1 MRYLI
6 DITSA
11 VNEKVGDLVRKGR
24 YPSVAAFINSAIE
37 NQLYLE
43 ESSPGIMKSDVE
55 QLRPVDGQQASSLSK
70 GNSGENYLSLLSS
83 DIRDV
88 QTINPPSEDRIMLM
102 AGKKDSD
109 CRFWV
114 WGQVNRI
121 FPLKFSLRTLGNLLK
136 QNKADT
142 ISLKSFK
149 EIVAPNARGFGQK
162 LMEFE
167 KMKHAK
173 RAKRVSA
180 GLPIGEE
187 GFKSEARFKSHFL
200 VTVRTTEEGRPV
212 LDGALAKYM
221 FANVEGVNK
230 EEKIGITK
238 AGLAFAQL
246 ENPIL
251 DRNEY
256 DFTLSEAEIDYYLR
270 HVTEHVQGEY
280 KAIKLIISI
289 IKKGINRREDINEAL
304 IQYCPEWSPEIRNTQ
319 RAGLMS
325 RMFELRLLEREPD
338 EKGVGVTYKISKNAE
353 AKIH

>member
-6 DITSA
+6 DISN
-11 VNEKVGDLVRKGR
+11 VQNEKIGNLIKQGK
-24 YPSVAAFINSAIE
+24 YQNIAAFIYSALE

-43 ESSPGIMKSDVE
+43 ESPGGPLLSVE
-55 QLRPVDGQQASSLSK
+55 TQSREAGSQQAEVYNK
-70 GNSGENYLSLLSS
+70 GNNEASLLSLLAA
-83 DIRDV
+83 DIGDV
-88 QTINPPSEDRIMLM
+88 TIIKPPMESRIMFM
-102 AGKKDSD
+102 AGKDSD

-121 FPLKFSLRTLGNLLK
+121 FPLKFSLRVLANLLK
-136 QNKADT
+136 QNKT
-142 ISLKSFK
+142 GVITLKMFK
-149 EIVAPNARGFGQK
+149 DIAASNARIFGQK
-162 LMEFE
+162 LMAIE
-167 KMKHAK
+167 KMKQSK
-173 RAKRVSA
+173 RAERISP

-200 VTVRTTEEGRPV
+200 VTVRMTDDNRPV

-221 FANVEGVNK
+221 FANIEGVDK

-238 AGLAFAQL
+238 AGLEFAQL

-251 DRNEY
+251 DKNEY

-270 HVTEHVQGEY
+270 HVAEHVQGEY

-289 IKKGINRREDINEAL
+289 IKKGTNRREDINEAL
-304 IQYCPEWSPEIRNTQ
+304 IKYCPEWSPAIRNTQ

-325 RMFELRLLEREPD
+325 RMFELKLLEREPD

-353 AKIH
+353 DKIH

>member
-11 VNEKVGDLVRKGR
+11 VNEKVGDLVKKGK
-24 YPSVAAFINSAIE
+24 YPSIAAFINSAIE

-43 ESSPGIMKSDVE
+43 ESPPGIMGADVA
-55 QLRPVDGQQASSLSK
+55 QLRSDGQQAESLYSK
-70 GNSGENYLSLLSS
+70 ANSGENYLALLSS
-83 DIRDV
+83 DILDV
-88 QTINPPSEDRIMLM
+88 HTINPPSQDRIMIM
-102 AGKKDSD
+102 AGNVDYDS
-109 CRFWV
+109 RFWV

-121 FPLKFSLRTLGNLLK
+121 FPLKFSLRALANLLR

-149 EIVAPNARGFGQK
+149 EIAATNARSFGQK
-162 LMEFE
+162 LVEFE

-173 RAKRVSA
+173 RAERVSA

-200 VTVRTTEEGRPV
+200 VTVRASEDGRAV

-221 FANVEGVNK
+221 FANVEGVDK
-230 EEKIGITK
+230 EEKVGITK
-238 AGLAFAQL
+238 FGLEFARL

-251 DRNEY
+251 DRSEY
-256 DFTLSEAEIDYYLR
+256 DFTLSDVEIDYFLR
-270 HVTEHVQGEY
+270 HVAKHVQGEY

-304 IQYCPEWSPEIRNTQ
+304 INYCPEWSPEIRNTQ

-338 EKGVGVTYKISKNAE
+338 ERGVGVTYKISNNAE
-353 AKIH
+353 DKIR